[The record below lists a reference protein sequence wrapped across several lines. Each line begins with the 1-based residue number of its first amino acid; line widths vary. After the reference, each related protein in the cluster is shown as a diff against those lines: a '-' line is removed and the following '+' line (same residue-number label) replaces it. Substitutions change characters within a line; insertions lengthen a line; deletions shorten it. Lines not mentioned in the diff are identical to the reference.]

1 MKVKVKY
8 FAVCHEELGRDE
20 EDMELPEGATLR
32 SILNRLEEEW
42 PEITEFYQVMRMS
55 VNWDYATEDTE
66 LSEGDE
72 VAFIPPVPG
81 GKDVQDY

>member
-1 MKVKVKY
+1 M
-8 FAVCHEELGRDE
+8 VCLGQWIRTSAST
-20 EDMELPEGATLR
+20 ATPLAIDLR
-32 SILNRLEEEW
+32 SCRTFS

-72 VAFIPPVPG
+72 VAFIPPVTG